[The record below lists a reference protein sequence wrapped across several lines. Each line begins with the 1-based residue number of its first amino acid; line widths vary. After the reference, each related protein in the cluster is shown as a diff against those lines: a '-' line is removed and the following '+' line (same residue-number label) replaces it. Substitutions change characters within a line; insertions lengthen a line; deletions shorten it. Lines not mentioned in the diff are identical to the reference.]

1 MALTLPLSKG
11 EMGLEGIPTFHTF
24 HTFHA
29 SPPCRSPPT
38 PSLMKMGEFR
48 EDEARSVG
56 PPQADGGV
64 PQSDLSGRCV
74 GRVNLGG
81 V

>member
-1 MALTLPLSKG
+1 MALTLALSQGKRR
-11 EMGLEGIPTFHTF
+11 LEGIPTF

-64 PQSDLSGRCV
+64 P
-74 GRVNLGG
+74 
-81 V
+81 